1 MVISVGESFL
11 SADVAIALRAV
22 LIGYAVCLAIYLW
35 VATYESTV
43 ARDSAMRILKGNIAP
58 VFWLLVVLLGII
70 VPIIMLFTA
79 DSTAVFIIS
88 GILIIIGGVALR
100 YSILKAGVY
109 SPLVPT
115 D

>member
-1 MVISVGESFL
+1 
-11 SADVAIALRAV
+11 
-22 LIGYAVCLAIYLW
+22 
-35 VATYESTV
+35 
-43 ARDSAMRILKGNIAP
+43 MRILKGNIAP

-70 VPIIMLFTA
+70 IPIIMLFATDA
-79 DSTAVFIIS
+79 TAVFIIS

-109 SPLVPT
+109 SPLVPA